1 MLPIPDVVGLSFE
14 EAIKIIDKIGLTV
27 EIQKTA
33 APKNES
39 RGMECRVIRQKQLNQ
54 SIELVV
60 SFF

>member
-1 MLPIPDVVGLSFE
+1 PIPDVVGLSSE
-14 EAIKIIDKIGLTV
+14 EAIKIIDKTGLTV

-39 RGMECRVIRQKQLNQ
+39 SGIESRVIRQKQLNQ

-60 SFF
+60 SYF